1 MLEKLK
7 IILNKSVM
15 LLFYIIISY
24 KSIFYYKVW
33 SMNSRIPEA
42 RFGKKVEVCVCYLLS
57 NFYFSPNDNPLK
69 SMKNDFYFI

>member
-1 MLEKLK
+1 
-7 IILNKSVM
+7 
-15 LLFYIIISY
+15 
-24 KSIFYYKVW
+24 
-33 SMNSRIPEA
+33 MNSRIPEA